1 MKINV
6 SMDLNEVYAFQ
17 ILLSALNVTLPDD
30 PPEFKIRDGEI
41 VCDFDDRG
49 ELYLALYH
57 LATKIFPN
65 TEFRHDFDDPN
76 VLMSS
81 LYKAKYDEEEE
92 EDK

>member
-1 MKINV
+1 MKVNV
-6 SMDLNEVYAFQ
+6 PMDLDESHAFY
-17 ILLSALNVTLPDD
+17 ILLQTLDVKLPTE
-30 PPEFKIRDGEI
+30 PEFEVKDGEI
-41 VCDFDDRG
+41 VVSEYDDRG

-81 LYKAKYDEEEE
+81 LYEAKYNEE
-92 EDK
+92 EDEQ